1 MRERLISLG
10 AQKTVILETGLPAPT
25 ANASLEYRADIDGMR
40 AIAVMLVLVFHFSLV
55 PAARAGFLGVDVFFV
70 ISGFLITAI
79 LKRQLDTGSFGIGR
93 FYVNRIRRLAPAL
106 LVVLLMTMSA
116 GALWLLPNELIEL
129 SKQALVSQ
137 LYVANFYF
145 WRNISYFGLGV
156 HDVFLLHTW
165 SLGVEEQFYLLYPVC
180 ILFLHRHLRKYFW
193 AAIVLGF
200 LISFGLNVLFV
211 SQKPEATFYLLP
223 TRAWE
228 LLMGALVFLVA
239 GKWVPNKFVAETTG
253 LLGAGLVIIG
263 VAFYRND
270 FHFPGF
276 YALLPTTGAA
286 CLLLSGQG
294 GATSVSRVLSLPPI
308 VYIGKISY
316 SLYLVHWPINVF
328 ADLLIEHYSRGWRL
342 AMFALSIVLA
352 AIVYHVVE
360 EPTHHKRYLATK
372 NKLLLGYAT
381 GIAVTASVFVIV
393 HLSNGLPQRF
403 PTQVVRLANYA
414 NDKEEH
420 LEACDFAGQAL
431 RNPGSFCEIGAAGQ
445 SPEWLIYG
453 DSHALAAYAAF
464 DKWLRLNGQA
474 GLFIFR
480 HGCPPLNDVHLFG
493 DRGECFAF
501 NQAVTRFIESH
512 ADLRNIA
519 LVSTWRQAIEG
530 RLSMSSQVQPTKEE
544 SVQLFADRFS
554 QTLRHLHDLGRQ
566 VYVWEPLPGARKN
579 VPRELARA
587 AWKHRPANIEI
598 DLAEYRSTYRFFFD
612 ALKKDRQW
620 ITLLFSP
627 SQALCNTGKCAVSYD
642 GVPLYADNGHMTKST
657 VDFWLQVLQ
666 RGKPPQ

>member
-1 MRERLISLG
+1 MT
-10 AQKTVILETGLPAPT
+10 AILETSPRVQT
-25 ANASLEYRADIDGMR
+25 ASTPLKYRADIDGMR

-79 LKRQLDTGSFGIGR
+79 LRRRLDSGIFSIGA

-106 LVVLLMTMSA
+106 LAILLMTMSA
-116 GALWLLPNELIEL
+116 GALWLFPNELIEL

-145 WRNISYFGLGV
+145 WRNISYFGLSV

-165 SLGVEEQFYLLYPVC
+165 SLAVEEQFYLFYPVC

-193 AAIVLGF
+193 AAIMLGF
-200 LISFGLNVLFV
+200 LISFGLNILFV
-211 SQKPEATFYLLP
+211 GQKPEATFYLLP

-228 LLMGALVFLVA
+228 LLMGALVLLVA
-239 GKWVPNKFVAETTG
+239 GKWTPNKFVAEMIG

-263 VAFYRND
+263 VTFYRND

-294 GATSVSRVLSLPPI
+294 VATSASRVLSWPPI
-308 VYIGKISY
+308 VYVGKISY

-342 AMFALSIVLA
+342 GMFALSIVLA
-352 AIVYHVVE
+352 AIVYHAVE

-372 NKLLLGYAT
+372 NKLLLGYAA
-381 GIAVTASVFVIV
+381 GVAATASVFVIV
-393 HLSNGLPQRF
+393 YLSNGLPQRF
-403 PTQVVRLANYA
+403 PDQVVRLANYT

-431 RNPGSFCEIGAAGQ
+431 GNPNSFCQIGAAGQ
-445 SPEWLIYG
+445 SPEWFVYG
-453 DSHALAAYAAF
+453 DSHALTAYAAF
-464 DKWLRLNGQA
+464 DKWLKINGQA

-480 HGCPPLNDVHLFG
+480 HGCPPLNGVHLFG
-493 DRGECFAF
+493 DKGECFAF
-501 NQAVTRFIESH
+501 NQAVTHFIESH
-512 ADLRNIA
+512 AYLRNIA

-530 RLSMSSQVQPTKEE
+530 RLSMSSQVQPTEE
-544 SVQLFADRFS
+544 ELVQLFTDSFS
-554 QTLRHLHDLGRQ
+554 QTLKHLHDLGRR
-566 VYVWEPLPGARKN
+566 VYVWEPVPGARKN

-587 AWKHRPANIEI
+587 AWQHRPADIEI
-598 DLAEYRSTYRFFFD
+598 DLGEYRSTYRFFFD
-612 ALKKDRQW
+612 ALKKDRRW
-620 ITLLFSP
+620 ISVLFSP
-627 SQALCNTGKCAVSYD
+627 SQALCNTGKCAVSHD
-642 GVPLYADNGHMTKST
+642 GNPLYADNGHITKST
-657 VDFWLQVLQ
+657 VDFWVQVLQ
-666 RGKPPQ
+666 RGKSPE